1 MDNANIKLG
10 FVQHG
15 WEDYLYWQTQDRKTA
30 KKINNLI
37 ADIFR
42 NGYAGIGHPEPLKHE
57 LSGYWSRQIDEKNRL
72 IYTVLPSG
80 VIEIYA
86 CRGHYGDK

>member
-1 MDNANIKLG
+1 MLKLDG
-10 FVQHG
+10 KTI
-15 WEDYLYWQTQDRKTA
+15 YWQTQDKKTA

-37 ADIFR
+37 NDIFR
-42 NGYAGIGHPEPLKHE
+42 NGYEGIGHPEPLKHE

-72 IYTVLPSG
+72 IYSVLSSG